1 MAVGTGSARV
11 RILARKAEILLV
23 VKARVLE
30 IEFDNGSVIQHT
42 AVGEE
47 IARRFLS
54 SASPGS
60 YYKDNI
66 QEEFTVRR
74 VR

>member
-1 MAVGTGSARV
+1 MAIERKPIRRGGIKSAGYDRNT
-11 RILARKAEILLV
+11 RI
-23 VKARVLE
+23 LE

-47 IARRFLS
+47 IARRFLAS
-54 SASPGS
+54 SSPASE
-60 YYKDNI
+60 YRDNI
-66 QEEFTVRR
+66 QEEFTSRR